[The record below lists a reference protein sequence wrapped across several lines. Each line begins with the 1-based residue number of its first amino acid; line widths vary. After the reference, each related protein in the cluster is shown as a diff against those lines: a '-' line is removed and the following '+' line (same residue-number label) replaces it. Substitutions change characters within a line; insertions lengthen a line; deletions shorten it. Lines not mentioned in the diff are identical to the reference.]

1 MPPGAAPGAPDD
13 AGDGYDYAAQL
24 EREPARARDARAAF
38 KHALPLLALTLVALA
53 ALALDAASV
62 ARDRARGFSKFFSSI
77 DDDRDGELT
86 LGELAE
92 YLGTARLGVAG
103 SDAATTA
110 RRLDSPDD
118 DDTTVSLRELRRGAG
133 LMKSVRETAEWVRW
147 GVGAP
152 ECANAFAENGVSS
165 MDFPSLLAKDGERL
179 RRMGVV
185 RDHEKLTRAMTR
197 QLLHVGRAPS
207 SPRAVKASVERGDGE
222 PRVRVTWRAPKDLG
236 SPRAHEYVVQSGVGV
251 GGRVLK
257 WTHVANVDSET
268 FTVDVDELSRA
279 PGVRHKFRVIAWGEY
294 GRSKSTKAMSN
305 WVTIADES
313 DAKWV
318 GTIVSLALTLR
329 FVIAARGLIIRGLVL
344 MAALVKFTVALAK
357 GEKKSVKEFLEPAL
371 RMKEPS
377 TPPSVGIS
385 INRKLFTP
393 TKVLESQSS
402 MSESDPYFVAVGDA
416 CMSMESRKQLA
427 RKHLD
432 EREFAAGAGGSDG
445 FSPVHQSIVSRHAR
459 EAMTLAPND
468 SLNGRRREPGVKV
481 LACSDPGCQVNLK
494 KARTVRHF
502 CGLCQAWFC
511 AEHTRVSPH
520 GNRGRCKPESRCI
533 CTDCYEILSKEE
545 QRELDED
552 NAYSIASRTTKKKT
566 LSRAVTMMMTRRR
579 GAKASEIS
587 NNLFKD
593 AMSA

>member
-1 MPPGAAPGAPDD
+1 MPPGAAPGARDD
-13 AGDGYDYAAQL
+13 ADEGYDYAAQL

-62 ARDRARGFSKFFSSI
+62 ARDRARGFSKFFNRI

-118 DDTTVSLRELRRGAG
+118 DDATVSLRELRRGAG
-133 LMKSVRETAEWVRW
+133 SMKSVRETAEWVRW

-152 ECANAFAENGVSS
+152 ECANAFAESGVSS

-179 RRMGVV
+179 RQMGVV

-222 PRVRVTWRAPKDLG
+222 TRVRVTWRAPKDLG

-268 FTVDVDELSRA
+268 FTVDVDGLSRA

-305 WVTIADES
+305 WVTIADEN

-318 GTIVSLALTLR
+318 STIVSLGLTFR

-344 MAALVKFTVALAK
+344 GGGLGQVC
-357 GEKKSVKEFLEPAL
+357 
-371 RMKEPS
+371 R
-377 TPPSVGIS
+377 
-385 INRKLFTP
+385 R
-393 TKVLESQSS
+393 SS
-402 MSESDPYFVAVGDA
+402 EGR
-416 CMSMESRKQLA
+416 EE
-427 RKHLD
+427 
-432 EREFAAGAGGSDG
+432 EREGIPRTGASHEGTIDTAVRRYKRQQKSLHAYEGSRESIEHERERPLLRRGGRRVHVHGRPQAASEETLGRARVRRRCGRFGWF
-445 FSPVHQSIVSRHAR
+445 FSRASKHSIKAR
-459 EAMTLAPND
+459 ERSND
-468 SLNGRRREPGVKV
+468 AHVKRLV
-481 LACSDPGCQVNLK
+481 
-494 KARTVRHF
+494 
-502 CGLCQAWFC
+502 
-511 AEHTRVSPH
+511 
-520 GNRGRCKPESRCI
+520 
-533 CTDCYEILSKEE
+533 
-545 QRELDED
+545 
-552 NAYSIASRTTKKKT
+552 
-566 LSRAVTMMMTRRR
+566 
-579 GAKASEIS
+579 
-587 NNLFKD
+587 
-593 AMSA
+593 

>member
-1 MPPGAAPGAPDD
+1 
-13 AGDGYDYAAQL
+13 
-24 EREPARARDARAAF
+24 
-38 KHALPLLALTLVALA
+38 
-53 ALALDAASV
+53 
-62 ARDRARGFSKFFSSI
+62 
-77 DDDRDGELT
+77 
-86 LGELAE
+86 
-92 YLGTARLGVAG
+92 
-103 SDAATTA
+103 
-110 RRLDSPDD
+110 
-118 DDTTVSLRELRRGAG
+118 
-133 LMKSVRETAEWVRW
+133 
-147 GVGAP
+147 
-152 ECANAFAENGVSS
+152 
-165 MDFPSLLAKDGERL
+165 
-179 RRMGVV
+179 MGVV

-222 PRVRVTWRAPKDLG
+222 TRVRVTWRAPKDLG

-268 FTVDVDELSRA
+268 FTVDVDGLSRA

-305 WVTIADES
+305 WVTIADEN

-318 GTIVSLALTLR
+318 STIVSLGLTFR

-344 MAALVKFTVALAK
+344 VVALVKFAVALAK

-377 TPPSVGIS
+377 TPPSVGINV
-385 INRKLFTP
+385 NRNLFTP

-402 MSESDPYFVAVGDA
+402 MSESDPYFVAAGDA
-416 CMSMESRKQLA
+416 CMSMEGRKQLA

-432 EREFAAGAGGSDG
+432 EREFAVGAGGSDG
-445 FSPVHQSIVSRHAR
+445 FSPVHQSIVLRHAR
-459 EAMTLAPND
+459 EAMTLMSND
-468 SLNGRRREPGVKV
+468 SFNRRQREPAVKI
-481 LACSDPGCQVNLK
+481 LACGDPGCRVNLK

-511 AEHTRVSPH
+511 AKHTRVSPH

-533 CTDCYEILSKEE
+533 CADCYEILSKEE

-552 NAYSIASRTTKKKT
+552 NAYSIVSQTKKQT
-566 LSRAVTMMMTRRR
+566 VFSRIATKKIIRRR
-579 GAKASEIS
+579 YAKASEIS
-587 NNLFKD
+587 RNNLFKD
-593 AMSA
+593 AESA